1 MSYIED
7 MVQVPARFSIVNLST
22 NEELVAQLNPTDF
35 EDEVG
40 AEYARI
46 TTPGGSRQHLHFT
59 TTSNL
64 QTPMELLFRAYTE
77 AEYDEI
83 NRARHLI
90 KSWVYPQAAT
100 QSSPG
105 KGPPLLLATWP
116 RVFSIECVLMRCK
129 IKYLKFAPD
138 GRCTR
143 FTANVQFEESGDKRL
158 TSESI
163 ATELVVRG
171 ESDDQAARAA
181 DLTIHRL
188 ADLEALGRGGA

>member
-7 MVQVPARFSIVNLST
+7 MVQVPARFSLVNLST
-22 NEELVAQLNPTDF
+22 NEELVAQLNPTEF

-40 AEYARI
+40 AEFAKI

-59 TTSNL
+59 TTTNL

-83 NRARHLI
+83 NRARHLL

-100 QSSPG
+100 QNTPG

-116 RVFSIECVLMRCK
+116 LVFSIECQLTRCK

-163 ATELVVRG
+163 AAELVVRG
-171 ESDDQAARAA
+171 ESPSQSERAA

-188 ADLEALGRGGA
+188 AEIEKVGRGGA